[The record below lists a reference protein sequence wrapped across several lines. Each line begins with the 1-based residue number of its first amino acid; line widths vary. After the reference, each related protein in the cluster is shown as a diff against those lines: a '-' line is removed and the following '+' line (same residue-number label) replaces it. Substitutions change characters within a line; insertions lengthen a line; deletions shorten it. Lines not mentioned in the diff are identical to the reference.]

1 MVHIHRISRGA
12 LQDDHLDEDIHSACL
27 VPGLPVNLDL
37 SRLLQVRS
45 LYRQEVWTEDC
56 QCGGSTLP
64 PQVNENSLLIDILFP
79 SEGFQMLYNDQLQDF
94 LDLALL

>member
-1 MVHIHRISRGA
+1 MDQISRGA
-12 LQDDHLDEDIHSACL
+12 LKDDHLDEDIHSSSL
-27 VPGLPVNLDL
+27 VPDVLVNLDR
-37 SRLLQVRS
+37 SRIPQVRS
-45 LYRQEVWTEDC
+45 LHRQEVWTEDC